1 MKGSQSKVEAL
12 GFRDSGFLSELTV
25 FGTWGLV
32 AQGEEFR
39 ALGALSLGFR
49 SRALRGFGL

>member
-1 MKGSQSKVEAL
+1 MKGSKSKVEAL

-25 FGTWGLV
+25 FGTWGLG
-32 AQGEEFR
+32 AQGEESR

-49 SRALRGFGL
+49 SRA